1 MRTMIFFL
9 VLFAANVI
17 QAITGFAGTLL
28 AMPVSIQLIGVSEA
42 KVILNIMAF
51 VSCLWIAVENR
62 RYIQYKIL
70 GKIIL
75 WMGSGM
81 IIGIWIFDKVSLDFL
96 LPCYGIFILLIALK
110 KLLIPREIQMPGWLL
125 TGSLLAAGILHGMF
139 VSGGALLVV
148 YASAVIKDK
157 DQFRATVAPVWVI
170 LNLFLMISDELHGG
184 MTAEVLKIT
193 GLGIIP
199 LFLAIYIG
207 NKIQKK
213 INQSV
218 FLKLTYILLAVSG
231 LSVLVP

>member
-1 MRTMIFFL
+1 
-9 VLFAANVI
+9 
-17 QAITGFAGTLL
+17 
-28 AMPVSIQLIGVSEA
+28 
-42 KVILNIMAF
+42 
-51 VSCLWIAVENR
+51 
-62 RYIQYKIL
+62 
-70 GKIIL
+70 
-75 WMGSGM
+75 
-81 IIGIWIFDKVSLDFL
+81 
-96 LPCYGIFILLIALK
+96 
-110 KLLIPREIQMPGWLL
+110 MPGWLL

-170 LNLFLMISDELHGG
+170 LNLFLMISDELHGS